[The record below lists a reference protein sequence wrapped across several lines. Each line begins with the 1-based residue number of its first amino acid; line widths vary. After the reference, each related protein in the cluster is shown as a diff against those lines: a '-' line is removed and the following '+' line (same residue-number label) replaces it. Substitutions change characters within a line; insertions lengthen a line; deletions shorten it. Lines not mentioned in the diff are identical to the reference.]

1 MAEPGSWVW
10 PVLSDDLRV
19 PDDVLAAAYAS
30 VGDVER
36 SWIKKNIAQLYAL
49 HPPAGMDQTRTRTRW
64 RSGLATTSTSLVKPW
79 ACLVCPEPMP
89 EAGSASESL
98 TLAESLAGPFVGAGP
113 AGIAA
118 ALVPVMT
125 AGISDIL
132 AILPPSSLQSAHLLT
147 TLELCGLEN
156 VYAVPRE
163 AIPRELHAL
172 VAREP
177 TGLILDLGG
186 LASCDPLTAEAFHR
200 TMVWRPRLS
209 GRLRIWCAEPDQWDW
224 STLEWNHPH
233 ARIEAWG
240 PCRETAPDRV
250 LQGDGDWDD
259 FHRLPGAVL
268 GVGADMLH
276 APNMSGLPD
285 LPGPG
290 LILTPGQE
298 GCWYWPDLDPGFLCF
313 RRGMALADSRGE
325 AIAS

>member
-1 MAEPGSWVW
+1 MPEPGTLAW

-19 PDDVLAAAYAS
+19 QDDVLAASYSS

-49 HPPAGMDQTRTRTRW
+49 HPPRGTD
-64 RSGLATTSTSLVKPW
+64 RSSTCTSWSGGLATTSTRLARPW
-79 ACLVCPEPMP
+79 ACLVCPESMS
-89 EAGSASESL
+89 EA
-98 TLAESLAGPFVGAGP
+98 GAGP
-113 AGIAA
+113 AEIAA

-125 AGISDIL
+125 AGITDIL

-156 VYAVPRE
+156 VYAVPRK

-172 VAREP
+172 VARDP
-177 TGLILDLGG
+177 AGLILDLGG
-186 LASCDPLTAEAFHR
+186 LASYDPLTAEVFLR

-209 GRLRIWCAEPDQWDW
+209 GQLRIWCATPDQWDW

-259 FHRLPGAVL
+259 FRRLPGAVL

-276 APNMSGLPD
+276 ARLSD

-325 AIAS
+325 AIAF